1 MKSRTTIALMIL
13 PLSLLIPSCGGELDS
28 VWETE
33 YTGVVSIS
41 PGVEPSF
48 TIISLVPITDITV
61 VTTLA
66 KAVRYNEM
74 ERPTISYLK
83 DTISPCTPVDKSSQ
97 DPCEFGTP
105 PVVET
110 ASSEGSIPGWP
121 LRDDMP
127 PSFTGMLLGEVASEY
142 YPQAVPHIV
151 VRGTVIPNTTRCELY
166 PLRTFPYSTSQIQG
180 VEHYHCFANVKIK
193 EYIVGTGPPELTVS
207 LHRESLV
214 GLDVDDWSNIK
225 EDVEMNYLDDP
236 QLRTAIAYEG
246 RELIIFLKPPS
257 TIAVESWTR
266 GWLFAL
272 WFVQRMG
279 DEIRAV
285 ASNIRY
291 ARTEEQRNRLD
302 LPLNE
307 FTRQVKQAAEERVTI
322 TGGRLG
328 IDASLPLLITD
339 ANHLREHY
347 LEAGALYNDTDRA
360 TVLPPPVPGEDDPD
374 PGTIP
379 TDEGTTV
386 SSTPVPGKETTVPP
400 STDDAGLTVEQETT
414 TTEATTTAPT
424 TTETE
429 TPITTESP
437 PTVTTT
443 TESTETTTTTTESA
457 PTAPVTGTT
466 TTFPVAEPNGEEVA
480 PATSELPR
488 EETETTTSLTPTE
501 TTATPSGDDSAP
513 GEESASATPT
523 DDDGAASAEDGGD
536 SGGQP
541 DAPPADSGT
550 G

>member
-13 PLSLLIPSCGGELDS
+13 PLSLLIPSCGGEMDS

-33 YTGVVSIS
+33 PTGVVSIS
-41 PGVEPSF
+41 PGVEPSS
-48 TIISLVPITDITV
+48 TIISLVPIIDITV

-66 KAVRYNEM
+66 NTVRYNEM
-74 ERPTISYLK
+74 GRPTISYLK
-83 DTISPCTPVDKSSQ
+83 DTISPCIPIDKSSQ
-97 DPCEFGTP
+97 NPCEFGTP

-180 VEHYHCFANVKIK
+180 VEHYHCFANVKIN

-225 EDVEMNYLDDP
+225 DDVEMNYLDNP
-236 QLRTAIAYEG
+236 QLRTAVAYEG

-266 GWLFAL
+266 GWLFAI

-328 IDASLPLLITD
+328 INASLPLLITD

-374 PGTIP
+374 PGTIQ

-386 SSTPVPGKETTVPP
+386 SSTPEPGEETTAPP
-400 STDDAGLTVEQETT
+400 ATDDASLTVEQNTT
-414 TTEATTTAPT
+414 TTTAPT

-429 TPITTESP
+429 TPITTESA

-443 TESTETTTTTTESA
+443 TEATEITTTTTEPA
-457 PTAPVTGTT
+457 PTEPVTGTT
-466 TTFPVAEPNGEEVA
+466 TTVPVADPGEEEVA
-480 PATSELPR
+480 PAPNEPPG
-488 EETETTTSLTPTE
+488 EETETTTSLMPTE
-501 TTATPSGDDSAP
+501 TTTTPSNDDGAP
-513 GEESASATPT
+513 SEESADVAPT
-523 DDDGAASAEDGGD
+523 DDDDTKPEITDNPGEAQTTTTTLVVE
-536 SGGQP
+536 
-541 DAPPADSGT
+541 
-550 G
+550 